1 MHTEITVF
9 DKPIERIQRTCDLMG
24 IADNFERKLGDL
36 ETHLEG
42 LVADG
47 ETDAD
52 RLTVSGLTFLKQ
64 RLHEDGPAE
73 QAPVCRDD
81 RGPRGRC

>member
-1 MHTEITVF
+1 MDTEITIF
-9 DKPIERIQRTCDLMG
+9 DKPIERIRRTCDLMG
-24 IADNFERKLGDL
+24 IADNFERKLGEL

-52 RLTVSGLTFLKQ
+52 RLTVSGLTFLKR
-64 RLHEDGPAE
+64 RLRDDGPSGKGSDL
-73 QAPVCRDD
+73 PK
-81 RGPRGRC
+81 

>member
-1 MHTEITVF
+1 MHTQITVF
-9 DKPIERIQRTCDLMG
+9 DKPIERIGRTCDLMG
-24 IADNFERKLGDL
+24 IADDFERKLGEL
-36 ETHLEG
+36 ETHLEA

-64 RLHEDGPAE
+64 HPHDDGPSGKGADL
-73 QAPVCRDD
+73 AK
-81 RGPRGRC
+81 

>member
-9 DKPIERIQRTCDLMG
+9 DKPIERIGRTCGLMG
-24 IADNFERKLGDL
+24 IADNFERKLGEL
-36 ETHLEG
+36 ETHLEA

-52 RLTVSGLTFLKQ
+52 RLTVSGLTFLKHH
-64 RLHEDGPAE
+64 LHDDGPS
-73 QAPVCRDD
+73 
-81 RGPRGRC
+81 GRAADLAK

>member
-1 MHTEITVF
+1 MHTAITVF
-9 DKPIERIQRTCDLMG
+9 DKPIERIRRTSDLMG
-24 IADNFERKLGDL
+24 IADNFERKLGEL

-52 RLTVSGLTFLKQ
+52 RLTVSGLTFLKR
-64 RLHEDGPAE
+64 RLHDDGPSG
-73 QAPVCRDD
+73 
-81 RGPRGRC
+81 RGSDLPK